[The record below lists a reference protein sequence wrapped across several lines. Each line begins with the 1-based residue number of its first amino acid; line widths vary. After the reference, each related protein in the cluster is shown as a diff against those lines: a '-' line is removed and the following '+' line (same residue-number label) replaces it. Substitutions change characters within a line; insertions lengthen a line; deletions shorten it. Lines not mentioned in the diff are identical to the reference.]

1 MINITI
7 TSMKVDSSFSEE
19 HPSFVKGET
28 AFYIIRESGK
38 RISRYYHLESHALKS
53 AWDMVKTYGL
63 TLVEPW

>member
-1 MINITI
+1 
-7 TSMKVDSSFSEE
+7 MKVDSSFSEE

-38 RISRYYHLESHALKS
+38 RISRYYHKESHALER
-53 AWDMVKTYGL
+53 AWGMVVSYGL